1 MSELTV
7 TIDASELIKAFQ
19 LGLETGFILAN
30 ETPELDEQLNINK
43 IDAEGI

>member
-7 TIDASELIKAFQ
+7 TIDASEFIKAFN
-19 LGLETGFILAN
+19 LGVEVGFMLAN
-30 ETPELDEQLNINK
+30 ETPELEEQLNINK